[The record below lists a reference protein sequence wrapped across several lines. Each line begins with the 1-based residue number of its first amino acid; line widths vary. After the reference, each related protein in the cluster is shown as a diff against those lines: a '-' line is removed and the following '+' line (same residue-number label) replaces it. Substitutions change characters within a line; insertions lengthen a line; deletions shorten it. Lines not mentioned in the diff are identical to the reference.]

1 MLLRSNTISLAS
13 TQLMKQ
19 HKYEAGPCCRKFVG
33 SRRERLLPAGA
44 GLNKHLE
51 ITNLVCVCVCVCV
64 CVSRKEQKWCCL
76 HPVSSNTRTKLLHS
90 IKNGYEQVLWGY
102 LILVTAISG
111 YEQRKY
117 DCVYFSRQMIV
128 KRLNASRIH

>member
-1 MLLRSNTISLAS
+1 
-13 TQLMKQ
+13 MKQ

-64 CVSRKEQKWCCL
+64 CVLAERNKSGAVSIQLAATREQ
-76 HPVSSNTRTKLLHS
+76 NYY
-90 IKNGYEQVLWGY
+90 IQ
-102 LILVTAISG
+102 
-111 YEQRKY
+111 
-117 DCVYFSRQMIV
+117 
-128 KRLNASRIH
+128 